1 MFKELGET
9 LLEKISGGSKRDI
22 NNKSVK
28 IVSKRNVLKRFERVE
43 ALSKRKNL
51 KDDDL
56 EQVTG
61 GVNLNNDNL
70 DESDAADSPDN
81 SVNRFKR
88 KSDRGSIIEERRKR
102 EHYKIPTV
110 QRIKR
115 NEDSRRRKTR

>member
-9 LLEKISGGSKRDI
+9 LLEKISGG
-22 NNKSVK
+22 
-28 IVSKRNVLKRFERVE
+28 
-43 ALSKRKNL
+43 
-51 KDDDL
+51 
-56 EQVTG
+56 
-61 GVNLNNDNL
+61 VNLNNENL

-88 KSDRGSIIEERRKR
+88 KSDRGSIVEERRKR

-115 NEDSRRRKTR
+115 NEDPRRRKTR

>member
-9 LLEKISGGSKRDI
+9 LLEKISGGSKRDV

-61 GVNLNNDNL
+61 GVNLNNENL

-88 KSDRGSIIEERRKR
+88 KSDRGSIVEERRKR

-115 NEDSRRRKTR
+115 TEDPRRRKTR